1 MELFRIAAARGY
13 LHPTHL
19 LAGVHRRLTSSE
31 LVELLAYERIRPTGD
46 RRLDL
51 NVALMRYENAQYATH
66 GKSHR
71 EPEDFLLFHKPAVMT
86 KNEIKGALH
95 SAIAKAKGKRPKK
108 KRREKKE

>member
-19 LAGVHRRLTSSE
+19 LAGVHRRITSSE
-31 LVELLAYERIRPTGD
+31 LTELLAYERLRPSGD

-51 NVALMRYENAQYATH
+51 NFALQRYEAGQYATH

-71 EPEDFLLFHKPAVMT
+71 DPEDYLLFHKPAVMSAT
-86 KNEIKGALH
+86 EIKGALR
-95 SAIAKAKGKRPKK
+95 SAIAKSKEKRKKTKAKRKNK
-108 KRREKKE
+108 